1 MLSLAM
7 ADGHASTSLLRASYP
22 VVMLSSILLYSAVV
36 VCALFVWHF
45 YYARRSRQRAFE
57 VLAWIEGLL
66 SGHGHV
72 AGVKWQGPSS
82 FDVPLRL
89 RSNCFRNAS
98 LRVHFT
104 CKELPLNWLIAK
116 LKNTEETVVFEADL
130 DWAPPFDLEL
140 QCYRVFDRTRKDL
153 PADAPGWECEQT
165 TPFVL
170 TTRKSWQKEI
180 TGVITNLLSC
190 PERPFR
196 SIAFRR
202 ESPHFVAALALE
214 SIAPASPCRTEI
226 FNSLRELA
234 TGASAPQI

>member
-1 MLSLAM
+1 MSRSYSHPSRIYIIASGIYPFVMLSL
-7 ADGHASTSLLRASYP
+7 
-22 VVMLSSILLYSAVV
+22 ILLYVAIGLA
-36 VCALFVWHF
+36 ALFVWHF
-45 YYARRSRQRAFE
+45 YFTRKTRQRAFE
-57 VLAWIEGLL
+57 VLGWIEGLL
-66 SGHGHV
+66 SGEGHV
-72 AGVKWQGPSS
+72 AGLKWESAS
-82 FDVPLRL
+82 RFHVPLRL

-98 LRVHFT
+98 LSVHFIS
-104 CKELPLNWLIAK
+104 KELPLNWVAAK
-116 LKNTEETVVFEADL
+116 LKDAEETVVFEADL

-140 QCYRVFDRTRKDL
+140 QCYRVFARTRKDL

-202 ESPHFVAALALE
+202 QSPHFVAALALE
-214 SIAPASPCRTEI
+214 SIAPSSPCRTEI
-226 FNSLRELA
+226 LNSLRELA

>member
-1 MLSLAM
+1 MLSL
-7 ADGHASTSLLRASYP
+7 
-22 VVMLSSILLYSAVV
+22 ILLYVAIGLA
-36 VCALFVWHF
+36 ALFVLHF
-45 YYARRSRQRAFE
+45 YFTRKTRQRAFE
-57 VLAWIEGLL
+57 VLGWIEGLL
-66 SGHGHV
+66 SGEGHV
-72 AGVKWQGPSS
+72 AGLKWESAS
-82 FDVPLRL
+82 RFHVPLRL

-98 LRVHFT
+98 LRVHFIS
-104 CKELPLNWLIAK
+104 KELPLNWVAAK
-116 LKNTEETVVFEADL
+116 LKDAEETVVFEADL

-140 QCYRVFDRTRKDL
+140 QCYRVFARTRKDL

-202 ESPHFVAALALE
+202 QSPHFVAALALE